1 MKRFGLPLVLAATFL
16 GGSLATA
23 ATGWTPFATGKD
35 SNAYGAR
42 ATADIANPGAL
53 AARVSKTADVRWSIS
68 CSGETTIVKPGQL
81 LPLSSSTATK
91 CTVAADATTQKAGT
105 IRVDLLRKR

>member
-1 MKRFGLPLVLAATFL
+1 MTPLGVPLVLAATFL

-23 ATGWTPFATGKD
+23 AAGWTPFATGKD

-42 ATADIANPGAL
+42 ATGDVANPGAL
-53 AARVSKTADVRWSIS
+53 AARVSKTADVRWSIT
-68 CSGETTIVKPGQL
+68 CYGETTIVKPGQIL
-81 LPLSSSTATK
+81 SLSSSTATK
-91 CTVAADATTQKAGT
+91 CTVAADATTQQAGT